1 MIFQK
6 LFQKKTS
13 KKEEKKPYVL
23 YKSNLYGELANRFV
37 EKYTIKYT
45 KKYSK
50 FFEKL
55 NISLS
60 SSGIKIL
67 SKTYIGMMIFSS
79 LLAAVIMLAVG
90 FLFIKGNIILTVIGT
105 VFLAIFV
112 FIVYMYPGMVTK
124 SMSKRIKDDL
134 PFVIVHMNAV
144 AGSGAHPISMFNL
157 VLNSKEYKGIEGEI
171 KKIVNYVN
179 LFGYD
184 LSTALKAVAKTTPSK
199 DFRELLNGLVNTVE
213 TGGSLKEYLD
223 AKASDALVNYRLER
237 KKYVESLSTYS
248 DVYTGLSIAAP
259 MMFFLVLALINLPIL
274 GGTIFGLGV
283 PILASVGTYVI
294 IPLLNIG
301 FIVFLNII
309 QPKG

>member
-1 MIFQK
+1 
-6 LFQKKTS
+6 
-13 KKEEKKPYVL
+13 
-23 YKSNLYGELANRFV
+23 
-37 EKYTIKYT
+37 
-45 KKYSK
+45 
-50 FFEKL
+50 
-55 NISLS
+55 
-60 SSGIKIL
+60 
-67 SKTYIGMMIFSS
+67 MIFSS

-112 FIVYMYPGMVTK
+112 FIVVFGVFYMYPGMVTK